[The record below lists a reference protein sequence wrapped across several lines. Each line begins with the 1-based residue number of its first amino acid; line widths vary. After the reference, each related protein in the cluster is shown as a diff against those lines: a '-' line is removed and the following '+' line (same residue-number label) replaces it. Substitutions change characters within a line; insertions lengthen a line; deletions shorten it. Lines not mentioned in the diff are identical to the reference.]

1 MFVMLQQC
9 VSRKHTPL
17 TRVSLLTV
25 LRSLCSRFAV
35 HAVLQGKLAAVK
47 YLLKRGADVTIPE
60 KDGWV
65 TLPSPHAGCQHTT
78 HNHDVPSLYERARS
92 IERDQPMPTR
102 AVFTSDRVVKT
113 LCKSSAKHHTTNLAT
128 PCLTTR

>member
-1 MFVMLQQC
+1 VHTRACAWMYAPGVFVMLQQC
-9 VSRKHTPL
+9 VSRNYTPL
-17 TRVSLLTV
+17 TRVSLLPV

-65 TLPSPHAGCQHTT
+65 TLPSPHAGCQHAT
-78 HNHDVPSLYERARS
+78 HNHDVAL
-92 IERDQPMPTR
+92 
-102 AVFTSDRVVKT
+102 AV
-113 LCKSSAKHHTTNLAT
+113 
-128 PCLTTR
+128 